1 MMSEIKKQFKVE
13 GMSCSHCEKAVKNAL
28 NELNGVSNI
37 EVDLNGKTV
46 TVQYDIDVVA
56 EKKLIEAIEEAG
68 YDVV

>member
-1 MMSEIKKQFKVE
+1 MSEIKKEFKVE

-28 NELNGVSNI
+28 NELSGVSNT